1 MALTASAGSGGESSF
16 EQVPPGSYKAIC
28 YRLVDAGTA
37 EEEYQG
43 EVNKRHRLYIFWE
56 LPEMKTED
64 DRPMS
69 IFAGYTLSLNERS
82 NLFRDLCAW
91 RNAPFSEEEKALF
104 DLTSLLGKGC
114 KLNIGTT
121 ANGNAKVTSVNA
133 MPTAFDDNEQ
143 LRNLPT
149 HNEQTVFDLEEYCL
163 EWEGKPTEV
172 TAKMLDMFEDLPR
185 FIQWRVRGCDEIGKE
200 QIAPCFEVSAAIER
214 GRKSTPP
221 SGGLSDMAKKDDSS
235 NAFEDFEEDVPF

>member
-1 MALTASAGSGGESSF
+1 MALTANAGSGGESSF

-56 LPEMKTED
+56 LPELKMDD

-82 NLFRDLCAW
+82 NLHRDICAW
-91 RNAPFSEEEKALF
+91 RNKPFTEAEKAEY

-114 KLNIGTT
+114 KLNVGTT

-133 MPTAFDDNEQ
+133 MPTAFDEKEELRSLPTINEQ
-143 LRNLPT
+143 
-149 HNEQTVFDLEEYCL
+149 EVFDLEEYCK
-163 EWEGKPTEV
+163 EWEGNPSEITN
-172 TAKMLDMFEDLPR
+172 KMLDLLDTLPN
-185 FIQWRVRGCDEIGKE
+185 FIQWRVRGCDEVGKE
-200 QIAPCFEVSAAIER
+200 QIEPCFEVSAAIAR
-214 GRKSTPP
+214 SKKPAAAT
-221 SGGLSDMAKKDDSS
+221 GGLKDMAQKPKD
-235 NAFEDFEEDVPF
+235 AFEDFEEDVPF

>member
-121 ANGNAKVTSVNA
+121 ANGNARSRQSTRC
-133 MPTAFDDNEQ
+133 Q
-143 LRNLPT
+143 LRSMTTNNCVICQLITSRP
-149 HNEQTVFDLEEYCL
+149 CL
-163 EWEGKPTEV
+163 TSRN
-172 TAKMLDMFEDLPR
+172 TA
-185 FIQWRVRGCDEIGKE
+185 
-200 QIAPCFEVSAAIER
+200 
-214 GRKSTPP
+214 
-221 SGGLSDMAKKDDSS
+221 
-235 NAFEDFEEDVPF
+235 